1 MSLPMILI
9 TGHVILTPE
18 HRERMIALGV
28 EHSARSR
35 GEAGCVAHNCHIDIE
50 SPDRLVFVEQWA
62 SIDAVRAH
70 FAVPASRAFVAE
82 MRALSPEPPAIRI
95 YTADDVTAALMG

>member
-1 MSLPMILI
+1 MLYE
-9 TGHVILTPE
+9 VIIVPF
-18 HRERMIALGV
+18 RWVFA
-28 EHSARSR
+28 
-35 GEAGCVAHNCHIDIE
+35 N
-50 SPDRLVFVEQWA
+50 RLVFVEQWA

-82 MRALSPEPPAIRI
+82 MRALSPKPPAIRI